1 MRFQAVVFIAL
12 LPVTLSACGQRDART
27 AAEMNNSMSNET
39 SASDDSNMVAP
50 SNAQS
55 FVNKA
60 AASDRFEIETSK
72 LVASSAASPA
82 VMDYGRMMIAAHTQ
96 STAKLKGI
104 VAKDPAG
111 VIIND
116 ELSPAQKAALEDMKS
131 KKGYIFDAAYLAAQ
145 IYGHDETLTELENYA
160 ATGDNAA
167 LKEFANGLIPTVTE
181 HLDKAKSLQGKIGPG
196 AR

>member
-1 MRFQAVVFIAL
+1 MRFQALVLAAALPIAL
-12 LPVTLSACGQRDART
+12 TACDQRDAT
-27 AAEMNNSMSNET
+27 ATADANSALANET
-39 SASDDSNMVAP
+39 SSGDDTNMVAP

-72 LVASSAASPA
+72 LVPSSAASPA
-82 VMDYGRMMIAAHTQ
+82 VMDYARMMIAAHTQ
-96 STAKLKGI
+96 STVKLKGI

-111 VIIND
+111 VVISD

-145 IYGHDETLTELENYA
+145 AHGHDETLAELKKYA
-160 ATGDNAA
+160 ASGDNAA
-167 LKEFANGLIPTVTE
+167 LKEFASALVPTVTE
-181 HLDKAKSLQGKIGPG
+181 HLDKATSLQGKIGPG